1 MRSPTLLLFAL
12 VTSVLGQI
20 LNPALGQ
27 FIHPSQEGETWKVG
41 EKKKI
46 VFNTTLR
53 HFTVGLWQQASP
65 SAVLGGIV
73 FRMVDAKAWG
83 TDSNQGNQT
92 LRHIFSA
99 SFIISDANPASGST
113 PSRSSMTRQEPTK
126 TVILSKTAP
135 AGPSSSSPAQTT
147 VSPLPLSPG
156 QSEGLSSTDTSMTSG
171 NLPVGTVQG
180 SGPTQT
186 AGERWPAS
194 TGGDRALHAG
204 EADEADINRS
214 SASLPIGTKAG
225 IGVGV
230 GMFGIASIACAVM
243 LYQHLK
249 TKKRALAEAR
259 ESTMAVPPPYFHGV
273 ALSPVSPV
281 SPVSVVQLPAKSI
294 PGATG
299 FYVNPKPVEIA

>member
-1 MRSPTLLLFAL
+1 MRSPMLLVVAL

-27 FIHPSQEGETWKVG
+27 FIDPSKEGETWKVG

-53 HFTVGLWQQASP
+53 HYTVGLWQQASP
-65 SAVLGGIV
+65 SAVLGGIA
-73 FRMVDAKAWG
+73 FRMVDAEAWG
-83 TDSNQGNQT
+83 IDGNQGNQT

-99 SFIISDANPASGST
+99 SFTISNANPAGGST
-113 PSRSSMTRQEPTK
+113 PSRTSTTRQGPTK
-126 TVILSKTAP
+126 TVVLSKTA
-135 AGPSSSSPAQTT
+135 PAQTT

-156 QSEGLSSTDTSMTSG
+156 QPEGVSSADPSTTSG
-171 NLPVGTVQG
+171 KLPVGTVED
-180 SGPTQT
+180 SGPTRT

-194 TGGDRALHAG
+194 TGSDRALHVG
-204 EADEADINRS
+204 EADSSGS
-214 SASLPIGTKAG
+214 SAGLPVGTKAG

-230 GMFGIASIACAVM
+230 GAFSIACIACAVM

-249 TKKRALAEAR
+249 TKQRALAEAR
-259 ESTMAVPPPYFHGV
+259 ESSMAEPPPYFHGM

-281 SPVSVVQLPAKSI
+281 SPVSAVQPPTKST

-299 FYVNPKPVEIA
+299 FYVNLKPVEIA